1 LIEALYQSKLHE
13 KILIVERDDHI
24 GGAWGT
30 INLFNFA
37 DVEIG
42 PHIIYGSCDNRSVY
56 RFMSQFLGI
65 SMEPVCPGPVCVL
78 SGRCAISKN
87 LKRWSKHLL
96 VGGSGV
102 EVEPSYAGRRALK

>member
-1 LIEALYQSKLHE
+1 VETNIYPCVVIGSSPICLIEALYQSTLQE
-13 KILIVERDDHI
+13 KILIVESDDHI

-65 SMEPVCPGPVCVL
+65 SMEPVCPDRFVYCLAV
-78 SGRCAISKN
+78 S
-87 LKRWSKHLL
+87 W
-96 VGGSGV
+96 
-102 EVEPSYAGRRALK
+102 E